1 MKLNRD
7 NLLLYAVT
15 DRRWL
20 LNDTL
25 ENQVERAIKSG
36 VSIVQLREK
45 EISKDEFL
53 KIAVNIKKICNKYN
67 VPFIIN
73 DDVEI
78 AIKSDAD
85 GVHIGQ
91 EDMTA
96 LKVRKL
102 IGKDKILGV
111 SAQTLEQ
118 ALKAQEETADY
129 LGVGAVFSTSTKDN
143 ASDVSFDTLKSICQ
157 NVNIPVVAIG
167 GINEE
172 NISKLQ
178 GTNISGIAVV
188 SAIFAQKDIENATK
202 RLYKQAYNT
211 IKTGEYK

>member
-1 MKLNRD
+1 M
-7 NLLLYAVT
+7 
-15 DRRWL
+15 
-20 LNDTL
+20 
-25 ENQVERAIKSG
+25 
-36 VSIVQLREK
+36 
-45 EISKDEFL
+45 
-53 KIAVNIKKICNKYN
+53 
-67 VPFIIN
+67 
-73 DDVEI
+73 
-78 AIKSDAD
+78 
-85 GVHIGQ
+85 
-91 EDMTA
+91 
-96 LKVRKL
+96 
-102 IGKDKILGV
+102 
-111 SAQTLEQ
+111 
-118 ALKAQEETADY
+118 
-129 LGVGAVFSTSTKDN
+129 GAVFSTSTKDN